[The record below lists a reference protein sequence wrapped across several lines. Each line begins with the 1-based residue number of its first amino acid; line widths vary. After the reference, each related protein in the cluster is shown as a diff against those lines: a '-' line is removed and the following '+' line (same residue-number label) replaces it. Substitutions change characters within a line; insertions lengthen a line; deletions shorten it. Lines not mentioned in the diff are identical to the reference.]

1 MCVFQFQSFGLVEE
15 EVTTA
20 SSSSSKI
27 LPYSSSDQ
35 VDEAL
40 RLSELGIKLE
50 HQPFA
55 FGTDPLMSEPHI
67 ANQQATIPFYP
78 ESRELL
84 ARLDNPYYYDILGPA
99 GCSEPLFALPQ
110 PFFELPPAERRCR
123 HVSKDDEEEEEADV
137 FLDDFP
143 ADMFDQVDDPN
154 QSP

>member
-1 MCVFQFQSFGLVEE
+1 MSLSFITDLGVLTTYTLVY
-15 EVTTA
+15 TTL
-20 SSSSSKI
+20 I
-27 LPYSSSDQ
+27 TT
-35 VDEAL
+35 
-40 RLSELGIKLE
+40 I
-50 HQPFA
+50 
-55 FGTDPLMSEPHI
+55 SEPHI

-99 GCSEPLFALPQ
+99 GCSEPLFVLPQ

-123 HVSKDDEEEEEADV
+123 HVSKDDDEEEADV